1 MARFSLSPPSAK
13 PTVSRSLPQAT
24 DFKWNFPPR
33 NYQGYTNTLEDDTSQ
48 DETSFSSH
56 QDDDSHSIDR
66 YSDSSEE
73 ADSLEEEPPHPL
85 GFELYGRTRFGLSA
99 SSCAHIQAT
108 LDENNTWNAPV
119 HISPLHDATASDNR
133 LIHHGISTSTLIR
146 GITKT
151 QVNDAKNGGMDRIE
165 NLLRAASLHDT
176 PPKPIKLHPAPN
188 NSKLLALARAAEHEL
203 SSISH
208 QMSLIR
214 EKQSESYQKEMNA
227 LKLLL
232 EADKATALEAQ
243 QRMDKRLALQ
253 QQQEDELQRKL
264 QKQQEEER
272 AAIEESERLRELKAR
287 QAQEEQ
293 LAQEERRKHQI
304 EQIKAAEEEA
314 IQEAKVKNAHVTRAR
329 ELVSQLNTMLRPM
342 LSNFDKSKT
351 VSRRR
356 LGFKKIVNG
365 KINTLSHDESKIKE
379 VGGIVVEAI
388 QNAQKEDEAAEDEV
402 SKLGK
407 QYLLDLLASS
417 LIVRV
422 QADGFN
428 GTRGDGF
435 PLAAA
440 FALISTQCEELN
452 KLLEGHLYGVCP
464 MGVPVLDMDDE
475 VDLEGSTGGSSDDR
489 WMESLGMIRDK
500 NGDFESF
507 DKFLHRT
514 EVSIEYPD

>member
-33 NYQGYTNTLEDDTSQ
+33 SPFEDDTSQ
-48 DETSFSSH
+48 DETSCSSQ
-56 QDDDSHSIDR
+56 QDDGSHSIDR

-73 ADSLEEEPPHPL
+73 ADPFEEEPPHPL

-99 SSCAHIQAT
+99 SSCVHIKAT
-108 LDENNTWNAPV
+108 LDENNIWIAPV
-119 HISPLHDATASDNR
+119 HISPLHDVTSCDNR
-133 LIHHGISTSTLIR
+133 LIHHGISPSTLIR
-146 GITKT
+146 GITDN
-151 QVNDAKNGGMDRIE
+151 QINDVSNGGMDRIE
-165 NLLRAASLHDT
+165 NLLRAASLHDA
-176 PPKPIKLHPAPN
+176 PHKPIQLHPSLN

-203 SSISH
+203 ESTSH

-214 EKQSESYQKEMNA
+214 DKQSESYQNGMNA

-232 EADKATALEAQ
+232 EADKASVAEAQ
-243 QRMDKRLALQ
+243 QRMDKRLAWQ
-253 QQQEDELQRKL
+253 QQQEDELQRESR
-264 QKQQEEER
+264 KQQEEER
-272 AAIEESERLRELKAR
+272 AAMEELERLREVKAR

-304 EQIKAAEEEA
+304 EQIKAAEDEAIEEA
-314 IQEAKVKNAHVTRAR
+314 KMKNAHVSRAR
-329 ELVSQLNTMLRPM
+329 KLVSQLNTTIRPR
-342 LSNFDKSKT
+342 LSNFDKSKI

-379 VGGIVVEAI
+379 VGGMVVEAV
-388 QNAQKEDEAAEDEV
+388 QNAQKDDEAATDEV

-407 QYLLDLLASS
+407 QYLLDLLAST

-440 FALISTQCEELN
+440 FALISIHCEELDE
-452 KLLEGHLYGVCP
+452 LLQGHLYGVCP
-464 MGVPVLDMDDE
+464 MGVPVLEMEEE
-475 VDLEGSTGGSSDDR
+475 VDREGSTGDSSDDR
-489 WMESLGMIRDK
+489 WMESLGMIKDK
-500 NGDFESF
+500 NGEFESF

-514 EVSIEYPD
+514 EASLLHILVF